1 MGDDGEERRVKRE
14 EEFENPSVFLSATKS
29 GKKIFISFDLVRR
42 SLPSQARCASSPR
55 GRAKGLVQGFDNC
68 VIVNNGQ
75 SRTPVPTGRGM
86 NMP

>member
-1 MGDDGEERRVKRE
+1 MRMI
-14 EEFENPSVFLSATKS
+14 STLVFRYAKS

-68 VIVNNGQ
+68 VIVDNRQ
-75 SRTPVPTGRGM
+75 SRTPVPTGRTMEGREE
-86 NMP
+86 